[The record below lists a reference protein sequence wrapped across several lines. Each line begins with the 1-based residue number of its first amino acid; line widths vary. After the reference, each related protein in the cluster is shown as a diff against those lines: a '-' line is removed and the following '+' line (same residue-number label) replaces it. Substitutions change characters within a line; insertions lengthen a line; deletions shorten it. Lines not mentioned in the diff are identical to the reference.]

1 MPPFNPFELLTEH
14 ITNLFSGLFVDA
26 TTVTVA
32 LIGLAFVVFGTGIIA
47 EMLGGHMRNRDRSYH
62 LERSQRYLD
71 ERSELKHGSAEWLE
85 RGHLANFHAR
95 KAAKTK
101 MRDD

>member
-32 LIGLAFVVFGTGIIA
+32 LIGLAFVVFGTGTIA
-47 EMLGGHMRNRDRSYH
+47 EMLGGRMRNRDRLYH
-62 LERSQRYLD
+62 LEKSQSYLN
-71 ERSELKHGSAEWLE
+71 ERSTLEYGSAEWLE

-95 KAAKTK
+95 KAAKTQ